1 MLQLHVNFRQTRW
14 RSPHPTQCPLSPE
27 SRSGG
32 GGQTTAQLPA
42 SHCVASGGTT
52 PRWKGMSMN
61 QSPSVHALPRQPDPT
76 QGASCGR
83 PPGGAPACPVPP
95 PHLLAGG
102 ATARSL
108 TFGMHMRAQIN
119 PEAVEGTS
127 GS

>member
-27 SRSGG
+27 SRSGEA
-32 GGQTTAQLPA
+32 GQTMAQLPA

-52 PRWKGMSMN
+52 PRWKGMSVN

-108 TFGMHMRAQIN
+108 TFGMHMCAQIN
-119 PEAVEGTS
+119 PEAVEATS

>member
-1 MLQLHVNFRQTRW
+1 
-14 RSPHPTQCPLSPE
+14 
-27 SRSGG
+27 
-32 GGQTTAQLPA
+32 
-42 SHCVASGGTT
+42 
-52 PRWKGMSMN
+52 MSVN

-83 PPGGAPACPVPP
+83 PPGGAPAGPVPP

-119 PEAVEGTS
+119 PEAVEATS